1 MNRLLV
7 KDLHLA
13 AYMKSNGAKFLGHE
27 SKHFVFEDTKALGE
41 WRVEHSNSCCRRVD
55 LELISL
61 RKLMKQGA

>member
-27 SKHFVFEDTKALGE
+27 SKHFVFEDTKTLGE